1 MQGLNKHHNNANV
14 MDSESCKHQPVYFGV
29 VNININERT
38 IGSVDIWRCGACK
51 KRFCEEKQLGIE
63 AIADIVGM
71 PHIEPDEKWGVLISK
86 LQKGK
91 DRWSLVRLPENGTI
105 KHERI
110 DEEIVDIAVENYQV
124 AEEGYWSF
132 LIDDHVNQAVEI

>member
-1 MQGLNKHHNNANV
+1 
-14 MDSESCKHQPVYFGV
+14 MDEESCKHQPVYFGV
-29 VNININERT
+29 VNINIDERT
-38 IGSVDIWRCGACK
+38 IGSVDVWRCGVCK

-71 PHIEPDEKWGVLISK
+71 PRIDPGEKWGVLVSK

-91 DRWSLVRLPENGTI
+91 DRWSLVRLPPEGYV

-110 DEEIVDIAVENYQV
+110 DEKVVSLPVRDYKVD
-124 AEEGYWSF
+124 EEGYWSF
-132 LIDDHVNQAVEI
+132 LVDDHVNKAVEI

>member
-1 MQGLNKHHNNANV
+1 MQKKLGMLNNV
-14 MDSESCKHQPVYFGV
+14 EKCDHQPVYYGV

-38 IGSVDIWRCGACK
+38 IGSVDVWRCGVCK

-71 PHIEPDEKWGVLISK
+71 PEIGPEEKWAVIVCK

-91 DRWSLVRLPENGTI
+91 DKWKLAKLKESGEI
-105 KHERI
+105 KHECLDEKIIPLKITHYSI
-110 DEEIVDIAVENYQV
+110 DDDSH
-124 AEEGYWSF
+124 WSF
-132 LIDDHVNQAVEI
+132 LVDDNINKAVEI